1 MHLRLL
7 VDAPKL
13 LVDAPKLLVDA
24 PKLLVDAPK
33 LLVDAPKLLVDAI
46 KVSIWYT
53 LFCEFNVESKEKV
66 EGKWGFP
73 SIIG

>member
-1 MHLRLL
+1 MHLR
-7 VDAPKL
+7 
-13 LVDAPKLLVDA
+13 
-24 PKLLVDAPK
+24 LLVDAPK

-46 KVSIWYT
+46 KVSIWST